1 MGTFSCIYK
10 FVPSSADRG
19 IEILGTISEDQMFRI
34 LKARKSSKYVILKTP
49 VVPDAM
55 SLDILRREYE
65 LACNLYHP
73 CIVVTIGFEEMTPA
87 GPAIVMEYIDEVT
100 LEGFCSKAFEPSK
113 DRLKAVLQD
122 TLDVVDYL
130 HHRGI
135 IHNDLKP
142 DNIIVSGN
150 GTARIID
157 FGLSASNDSVYRGC
171 IGGTIGFSAPEIL
184 SGSGPSMT
192 TSDIYSIGR
201 RYQNIVRSHELW
213 RTTLITIGVL
223 IASVCIPQLSFFF
236 DRTATS
242 CHQKATLHFLDF
254 NHSRCPSPMDI
265 SSSTDPVRDLQI

>member
-1 MGTFSCIYK
+1 MG
-10 FVPSSADRG
+10 
-19 IEILGTISEDQMFRI
+19 
-34 LKARKSSKYVILKTP
+34 SKYVILKTP
-49 VVPDAM
+49 ASSDAM
-55 SLDILRREYE
+55 SADMLRREYE
-65 LACNLYHP
+65 LSVRLSHP
-73 CIVVTIGFEEMTPA
+73 CIVSVTGFEQDTPA
-87 GPAIVMEYIDEVT
+87 GPAIVMEYIDGVT
-100 LEGFCSKAFEPSK
+100 LEEFCSKAFEPSK

-122 TLDVVDYL
+122 ILDVVDYL

-135 IHNDLKP
+135 IHNDLKH
-142 DNIIVSGN
+142 DNIIVTGN
-150 GTARIID
+150 GAARIID
-157 FGLSASNDSVYRGC
+157 FGLSASSDSIYRGC

-213 RTTLITIGVL
+213 RTTLITFGVL
-223 IASVCIPQLSFFF
+223 IASVCISQLSFFF